1 MTPEEKARVKI
12 DGMFAEAGWKVVDR
26 DHYAPNMSA
35 VAIKEGLLK
44 THLYIEEINS
54 LECDRF
60 RIDGID
66 VYAEAFGSMD
76 IFNLYNFTYED
87 FDIKELGD
95 NLNEEDLIAL
105 YNNELK

>member
-1 MTPEEKARVKI
+1 MYNIIINDTIKTLGLITFRITKNG
-12 DGMFAEAGWKVVDR
+12 D
-26 DHYAPNMSA
+26 SL
-35 VAIKEGLLK
+35 IKEGLLK

-66 VYAEAFGSMD
+66 VYAESFGSMD
-76 IFNLYNFTYED
+76 IFNLYNFTYES

-105 YNNELK
+105 YDNELK